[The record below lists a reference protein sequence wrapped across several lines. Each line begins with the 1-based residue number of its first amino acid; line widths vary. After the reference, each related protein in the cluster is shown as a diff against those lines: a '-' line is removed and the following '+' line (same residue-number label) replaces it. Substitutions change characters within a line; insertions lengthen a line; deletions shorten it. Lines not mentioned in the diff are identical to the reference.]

1 MLVSNKYPEG
11 SIVTFKLVNGDEVVA
26 KVVNETPSGFTVVAP
41 YTVMPSQQGIG
52 ILPSL
57 FTTEPDGEITISRS
71 HIMLH
76 APTFSHMVN
85 HYLHTVTGIEPITA
99 GDIIV

>member
-26 KVVNETPSGFTVVAP
+26 KVIDETALSFTVVAP

-57 FTTEPDGEITISRS
+57 FTTEPDSEITISRS